1 MCPKGADVRQCAAN
15 SSADCADA
23 SCVCRQI
30 NTERIRQYSLEI
42 NRLKAEASAKQEA
55 ARDKLNNLN
64 ANIDNIVDAMAAG
77 NTSNALT
84 ERLERLEREKEHV
97 LSNLEEAE
105 PDPVR
110 IHPNAADLYIA
121 KVDDLRQALNKEDSR
136 SEAAQ
141 MLRSLIEE
149 VRLHPIDVELRIE
162 LAGDLARLIGFAF
175 DPAVQKPGFIGNPG
189 STEWLV
195 AEARCLQFRTQV
207 SPYLPVR

>member
-1 MCPKGADVRQCAAN
+1 MCSN

-30 NTERIRQYSLEI
+30 NTERIRQYSLKI

-64 ANIDNIVDAMAAG
+64 ANIDNIDAIAAA

-84 ERLERLEREKEHV
+84 ERLEKLEREKEHV

-110 IHPNAADLYIA
+110 IHPNAAD
-121 KVDDLRQALNKEDSR
+121 
-136 SEAAQ
+136 
-141 MLRSLIEE
+141 
-149 VRLHPIDVELRIE
+149 HH
-162 LAGDLARLIGFAF
+162 
-175 DPAVQKPGFIGNPG
+175 
-189 STEWLV
+189 
-195 AEARCLQFRTQV
+195 
-207 SPYLPVR
+207 

>member
-149 VRLHPIDVELRIE
+149 VRLHPIDGELRIE
-162 LAGDLARLIGFAF
+162 LVGDLARLIGFAS
-175 DPAVQKPGFIGNPG
+175 DPAVQKPGFIKNPG

-195 AEARCLQFRTQV
+195 AGARSLLFRIQI
-207 SPYLPVR
+207 SAYLPIK

>member
-1 MCPKGADVRQCAAN
+1 MCPKGADVRQYAAK

-64 ANIDNIVDAMAAG
+64 ANIDNIDAIAAG
-77 NTSNALT
+77 YTSNALT

-141 MLRSLIEE
+141 MLRSLIGE
-149 VRLHPIDVELRIE
+149 VRLHPIDGELRIE
-162 LAGDLARLIGFAF
+162 LVGDLARLIGFAS
-175 DPAVQKPGFIGNPG
+175 DPAVQKLGFMRNPG

-195 AEARCLQFRTQV
+195 AGARDTRDN
-207 SPYLPVR
+207 